1 MNNPPASLPP
11 HSLILASASPRRVD
25 LLAQVGIV
33 PDAVI
38 PADID
43 ETQLKGE
50 HPRALAVRLAKGKAE
65 KIAAQYPDSIILGA
79 DCVVACGARVM
90 DKPSGPDDARKILH
104 ILSGRRHRVYGGICV
119 IAPGGKARTHLCDT
133 VVAFRRLSNAEID
146 SYIES
151 REWEGKAGAYG
162 LQGLAGAY
170 VRFLSGSH
178 TNVIGLSVY
187 DAVRMLT
194 AAGYKRKG

>member
-1 MNNPPASLPP
+1 MNSPHLPP
-11 HSLILASASPRRVD
+11 SHLILASASPRRVD
-25 LLAQVGIV
+25 LLAQVGIT
-33 PDAVI
+33 PDAII

-50 HPRALAVRLAKGKAE
+50 HPRVLAVRLARGKAE
-65 KIAAQYPDSIILGA
+65 KIAAQYPDSFVLGA

-90 DKPSGPDDARKILH
+90 DKPAGPDEARKILQT
-104 ILSGRRHRVYGGICV
+104 LSGRRHRVYGGICV
-119 IAPGGKARTHLCDT
+119 IAPGGKARAHLCDT
-133 VVAFRRLSNAEID
+133 IVTFRRLSTAEID

-151 REWEGKAGAYG
+151 KEWEGKAGAYG

-187 DAVRMLT
+187 DTVRMLES
-194 AAGYKRKG
+194 AGYKRKG